1 MTRLNVLLLPALAA
15 SCRLD
20 TFFRGSGG
28 GAPPVAGPPADLRFV
43 DQPQSARA
51 RNTLPPVRVAVRDD
65 QGNVV
70 AGFGGVVSLAL
81 DSTSGGGSLRDFT
94 PVAAGD
100 GSATPR
106 PSRRRTASPLSVPCG
121 STGPGPAIRS
131 SRPRLGRRSRR
142 CGVGR
147 SPSS

>member
-1 MTRLNVLLLPALAA
+1 MTRLTVLLLLALVA

-70 AGFGGVVSLAL
+70 AGFGGGGAPAPPPAPPPPPAGGGAGRPEKGGNVLAGFGGVVSLAL
-81 DSTSGGGSLRDFT
+81 DSTSGGGSL
-94 PVAAGD
+94 GD
-100 GSATPR
+100 
-106 PSRRRTASPLSVPCG
+106 
-121 STGPGPAIRS
+121 
-131 SRPRLGRRSRR
+131 
-142 CGVGR
+142 
-147 SPSS
+147 

>member
-1 MTRLNVLLLPALAA
+1 MTRLTVLLLLVLVA

-28 GAPPVAGPPADLRFV
+28 GASPVAGPPADLRFV
-43 DQPQSARA
+43 DQPQSGRA

-81 DSTSGGGSLRDFT
+81 DSPSGGGCHFHSRSDENLDRH
-94 PVAAGD
+94 PRVRELSMVAAVSD
-100 GSATPR
+100 S
-106 PSRRRTASPLSVPCG
+106 RTA
-121 STGPGPAIRS
+121 
-131 SRPRLGRRSRR
+131 
-142 CGVGR
+142 
-147 SPSS
+147 

>member
-1 MTRLNVLLLPALAA
+1 MTRLTVLLLLALVA

-28 GAPPVAGPPADLRFV
+28 GAPPVAGPPAALGFV

-51 RNTLPPVRVAVRDD
+51 RNPLPPVRVAVRDD

-81 DSTSGGGSLRDFT
+81 DSTSGGGSL
-94 PVAAGD
+94 GD
-100 GSATPR
+100 STDPKSTR
-106 PSRRRTASPLSVPCG
+106 LNSSHIPLS
-121 STGPGPAIRS
+121 
-131 SRPRLGRRSRR
+131 
-142 CGVGR
+142 
-147 SPSS
+147 